1 MRASGTVVVL
11 LLLVLLGTGTYE
23 YRTHHQPNAK
33 SSAAGSVQE
42 AALTEASVT
51 AFIGRMQ
58 GEVGNPNTLTKV
70 RCTPASAWPS
80 TFEHDPGHAYDCRAT
95 YTTSTQ
101 RWCIL
106 FNPDVNR
113 MVTYFQGRHMCEGA
127 PNPTIKP

>member
-1 MRASGTVVVL
+1 MRGSGTVVVL
-11 LLLVLLGTGTYE
+11 LLLVLLGTGSYE
-23 YRTHHQPNAK
+23 YRAHHASAK
-33 SSAAGSVQE
+33 SSAGGSVQDV
-42 AALTEASVT
+42 AMTEASVT
-51 AFIGRMQ
+51 AFISRMQ

-80 TFEHDPGHAYDCRAT
+80 IFEHDPGHAYDCRAI

-113 MVTYFQGRHMCEGA
+113 LVTYFQGQHMCEGA